1 MKHSGFGIIELSKNK
16 IPPEAHAMNNSIT
29 QDNQNDNQIS
39 QTIKRF
45 FSRFH
50 VTSALKASGAY
61 HKKGTP
67 VTQIFQYL
75 FLLIFSNRSMYMHL
89 LSGRNTPSFAKD
101 TVYRFMKS
109 TQINWIRFTTVLASR
124 IIRDAVVPLNDACR
138 TNVLCIDDSMFERNR
153 SKKVELL
160 AKTYDHAKHAYQ
172 FGFRMLTLGWTDGTT
187 FLPINSILLSTDNKK
202 NRVNEAVS
210 LDKRTVGYKRRK
222 LSMTKGTQA
231 MSELLKAAKNADIP
245 AKYVLFDSW
254 FSSPKSLHAV
264 KNLGYEVIGMIRKT
278 PKMFFRYNGEALS
291 LIHIYKRNKK
301 RRGRS
306 RYLLSVEVEV
316 IRGEKSIPA
325 RVVYVRNRNKRKEYL
340 CLISTDMSLSE
351 EEIIRLYGKRWDIEV
366 FFKVCKSYLR
376 LSKECHSLSFD
387 AMSAHTAVV
396 FTRYMMLSIENRE
409 SKDNRSLGELFLYF
423 TDEMSDIT
431 WIQAFQ
437 MLLQMFRKLLEEHC
451 DLVDEKID
459 ELVEAFIS
467 TLPSLLQSQLVA
479 A

>member
-39 QTIKRF
+39 KTIKRF

-75 FLLIFSNRSMYMHL
+75 FLLIFSNRSMYMNL

-109 TQINWIRFTTVLASR
+109 TQINWIRFTTLLASR

-138 TNVLCIDDSMFERNR
+138 TNVLCIDDSMFERKR

-172 FGFRMLTLGWTDGTT
+172 FGFRMLTLGWTDGST
-187 FLPINSILLSTDNKK
+187 FLPVNSILLSTDNKK

-210 LDKRTVGYKRRK
+210 LDKRTIGYKRRK

-231 MSELLKAAKNADIP
+231 MLELLKAAKNADIP
-245 AKYVLFDSW
+245 AK
-254 FSSPKSLHAV
+254 
-264 KNLGYEVIGMIRKT
+264 
-278 PKMFFRYNGEALS
+278 
-291 LIHIYKRNKK
+291 
-301 RRGRS
+301 
-306 RYLLSVEVEV
+306 
-316 IRGEKSIPA
+316 
-325 RVVYVRNRNKRKEYL
+325 
-340 CLISTDMSLSE
+340 
-351 EEIIRLYGKRWDIEV
+351 
-366 FFKVCKSYLR
+366 
-376 LSKECHSLSFD
+376 
-387 AMSAHTAVV
+387 
-396 FTRYMMLSIENRE
+396 
-409 SKDNRSLGELFLYF
+409 
-423 TDEMSDIT
+423 
-431 WIQAFQ
+431 
-437 MLLQMFRKLLEEHC
+437 
-451 DLVDEKID
+451 
-459 ELVEAFIS
+459 
-467 TLPSLLQSQLVA
+467 
-479 A
+479 